1 MKQFAA
7 KILYGSQNYN
17 LATAESDKDYK
28 WIQIPSIEDLF
39 YRNTLNS
46 QMDDNNSIWDFRD
59 FGKYI
64 LKANPNA
71 LELVF
76 STEIEYF
83 NSDFK
88 ELMLYIRNNC
98 GSLIRKNWKDFS
110 SAVYGIGLQS
120 SLRNGIT
127 PKTVSR
133 AVYFFLLWLS
143 LTGDAGEKGMG
154 TNGEMTEETW
164 RSITRVWPQQ
174 IRSLDP
180 NSEDLYQNLNYIKE
194 NWKVSDWSITP
205 KPYDE
210 IICKNIEQVFMNYL
224 QNHLTSN

>member
-1 MKQFAA
+1 MP
-7 KILYGSQNYN
+7 
-17 LATAESDKDYK
+17 T
-28 WIQIPSIEDLF
+28 IEDLF
-39 YRNTLNS
+39 YRNMLNR
-46 QMDDNNSIWDFRD
+46 QIDENNSVWDFRD

-76 STEIEYF
+76 SVEAEYF
-83 NSDFK
+83 EPDFK
-88 ELMLYIRNNC
+88 ELMSYIRTNC
-98 GSLIRKNWKDFS
+98 GSIIRKNWKEFS
-110 SAVYGIGLQS
+110 TATWSIGLQS
-120 SLRNGIT
+120 SLRNGVN
-127 PKTVSR
+127 PKTISR
-133 AVYFFLLWLS
+133 AAYFFLLWLS
-143 LTGDAGEKGMG
+143 LTGDAGEKDMG

-174 IRSLDP
+174 IRSLGP

-224 QNHLTSN
+224 QKSFDF